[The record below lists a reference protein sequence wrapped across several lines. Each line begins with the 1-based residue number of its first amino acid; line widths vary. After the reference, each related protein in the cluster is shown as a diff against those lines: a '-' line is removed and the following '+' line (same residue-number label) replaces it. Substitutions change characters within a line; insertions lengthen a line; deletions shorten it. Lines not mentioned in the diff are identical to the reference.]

1 MLQFFF
7 DQVLRLF
14 SPFAAAEDGTPGQ
27 NLFQAPRYFFFFFLG
42 FLQSFDC
49 SNSF

>member
-1 MLQFFF
+1 MLQSFF
-7 DQVLRLF
+7 DQVLTLS
-14 SPFAAAEDGTPGQ
+14 SPFAAAKDVIPGQ
-27 NLFQAPRYFFFFFLG
+27 NLFQAPRSFVFFSLV